1 MCSGRAGFNISPVSL
16 AWVARNPRQNG
27 KIGNTI
33 NTFTTQ
39 LLLIS
44 DHIQDFIKVLCEKK
58 PHYELTKKDIW
69 Q

>member
-1 MCSGRAGFNISPVSL
+1 MINRSKRLKITHACQFEK
-16 AWVARNPRQNG
+16 NPRQND

-44 DHIQDFIKVLCEKK
+44 DHIQDFIKVLCKK
-58 PHYELTKKDIW
+58 TAL
-69 Q
+69 